1 MKSINILIILFLTST
16 LSIAQSKLKGV
27 VYGLETGNKKSELV
41 GATVVWQ
48 GTSSYALADEKG
60 MFEIDLPDK
69 YPAKLIVSFVGY
81 IADTILVKSAPAS
94 DKILKI
100 TLPQNNLLEEFVVE
114 AKRSTTYISPME
126 IRHTQTITEGELRK
140 AACCNLSESFETNV
154 TVDVK
159 YTDAV
164 SGAKKIQML
173 GLDGV
178 YSQIQFENFP
188 LIRGLSSAYGINYI
202 PGTWVKAINLSKGT
216 GSVMNGYESITGQ
229 IDLTLHNPPESDK
242 WYVNIYGNH
251 NGRGEINLHTTN
263 KISKKLSSMTF
274 LHANN
279 MFLENDHNHDGFL
292 DAPLKQQYTF
302 LNRWNYQSK
311 NYEAKFG
318 VRALYEDVNGG
329 TVTDFNKG
337 HETHNSNFNTN
348 INTKW
353 LDVFFKNGFFSKKS
367 PYRSLGIIANAKYY
381 DINADLRNTLYSGVQ
396 KTFYVNSIFS
406 TIIKTTD
413 HKLNYGAS
421 LLADE
426 YNEKLTQGTFN
437 TEPTRTEVVPGAF
450 AEYTFDKGQK
460 LSYILGFRLDYHNLF
475 GLYYTPRF
483 NLKYRYAELSNIR
496 ITAGKGYRTPNIIA
510 ENLSNFV
517 SNRTFIFT
525 DKISPEIAWNFG
537 GGINHFA
544 KLFSKDVVLSA
555 DIYHTL
561 FENQMVVD
569 LENPRYLE
577 IYNLNGQSY
586 ATSAQFEF
594 MIEPVERFEIKTAYK
609 WNEVKTTYK
618 SGLKSKPF
626 VPTHRGMLNLSY
638 ATNYEKWQFDF
649 TGNIFGKA
657 RIPDTWQNNPQ
668 YQLSPTTDT
677 YFTFNAQIT
686 KKYKKW
692 EFYVGGENLLNYIQ
706 PNAIISA
713 DNPSNQE
720 FDASL
725 IWGPVNGRMIYGGL
739 RYQIKKFK
747 KQFSEK

>member
-16 LSIAQSKLKGV
+16 LSVAQSKLKGI
-27 VYGLETGNKKSELV
+27 VYGLEAGNKKSELV
-41 GATVVWQ
+41 GATIVWQ

-81 IADTILVKSAPAS
+81 LADTIEVKSVPTN
-94 DKILKI
+94 DKILRV

-126 IRHTQTITEGELRK
+126 IRHVQTITEGELRK

-242 WYVNIYGNH
+242 WYINLYGNH

-292 DAPLKQQYTF
+292 DAPMKQQYTF
-302 LNRWNYQSK
+302 LNRWNYESK

-318 VRALYEDVNGG
+318 VRALYEDVDGG
-329 TVTDFNKG
+329 TITDFNKG
-337 HETHNSNFNTN
+337 HETHISNFNTN

-367 PYRSLGIIANAKYY
+367 PYKSLGIIANAKYY
-381 DINADLRNTLYSGVQ
+381 NINADLQNTLYNGVQ

-406 TIIKTTD
+406 TVIKTTD
-413 HKLNYGAS
+413 HKLNYGVS

-426 YNEKLTQGTFN
+426 YDEKLTQGSFN
-437 TEPTRTEVVPGAF
+437 TAPTRTEVVPGAF
-450 AEYTFDKGQK
+450 TEYTFDKGQK

-496 ITAGKGYRTPNIIA
+496 ITAGRGYRTPNIIG

-525 DKISPEIAWNFG
+525 DEISPEIAWNFG
-537 GGINHFA
+537 GGVNHFA
-544 KLFSKDVVLSA
+544 KLFSKDVVISA
-555 DIYHTL
+555 DVYHTL

-577 IYNLNGQSY
+577 IYNLKGQSY

-594 MIEPVERFEIKTAYK
+594 MIEPIERFEVKTAYK
-609 WNEVKTTYK
+609 WNEVKTTYN

-638 ATNYEKWQFDF
+638 ATDYDKWQFDF
-649 TGNIFGKA
+649 TGNIFGEA
-657 RIPDTWQNNPQ
+657 RIPDTWQNNPE
-668 YQLSPTTDT
+668 YQLNPTTDT
-677 YFTFNAQIT
+677 YFTFNAQVT

-692 EFYVGGENLLNYIQ
+692 EFYLGGENLLNYIQ
-706 PNAIISA
+706 PNAIISSN
-713 DNPSNQE
+713 NPSNQE

-725 IWGPVNGRMIYGGL
+725 IWGPVNGRMIYAGL

-747 KQFSEK
+747 KQFN